1 MENFLCRY
9 AIGGHD
15 GNGIVSSVEVFDPRV
30 SSWMMGES
38 LNESRSYSGAAVIA
52 DSIYVIGGLNENS
65 ILDTVCKFTWL
76 GSSFKK
82 FPWKSSLASIFLCKS
97 SFI

>member
-1 MENFLCRY
+1 MEIFLCRY

-52 DSIYVIGGLNENS
+52 DSIYVMGIERKLHIGHGMQIHMARLIFQKISLEVFFS
-65 ILDTVCKFTWL
+65 IHL
-76 GSSFKK
+76 
-82 FPWKSSLASIFLCKS
+82 SL
-97 SFI
+97 